1 MFLQKIGAFAAMTRP
16 RSLACTLSRL
26 PSQMTEQVR
35 LEGHGLIARAST
47 PDQEKSGELWLP
59 LAPTAPPV
67 ARFGTSNPRNIAA
80 SSDSNKS
87 PSRGEAA
94 RLLAQQAMD
103 EARLGLG
110 DGGGAKVHGRGGGGG
125 VAAAAGQ
132 GARFGGGGPSGPREE
147 SWCCICS
154 EDATLRCRE
163 CEADNGGDS
172 GEGEHAEPEE
182 LFCARCFKEVHRED
196 PDMKAHRSQALSGAG
211 TRGAGR
217 SENGGGR
224 RGWWA
229 RR

>member
-1 MFLQKIGAFAAMTRP
+1 
-16 RSLACTLSRL
+16 
-26 PSQMTEQVR
+26 MTEEVR
-35 LEGHGLIARAST
+35 LEGHGLIARVST
-47 PDQEKSGELWLP
+47 PAQETSGELWLP

-67 ARFGTSNPRNIAA
+67 ARLGSNNPRNIAA
-80 SSDSNKS
+80 SLDSNKS

-94 RLLAQQAMD
+94 QLLAQQAMD

-110 DGGGAKVHGRGGGGG
+110 AGGGTKVHGRGAGGG
-125 VAAAAGQ
+125 VTAAADRA
-132 GARFGGGGPSGPREE
+132 ARFGGGGGGGQRGGESSGPREE

-163 CEADNGGDS
+163 CEAENGSGS
-172 GEGEHAEPEE
+172 GEGGHAEPEE
-182 LFCARCFKEVHRED
+182 LFCARCFKEIHRED

-211 TRGAGR
+211 TWGGGR

-224 RGWWA
+224 RGWRI